1 MKIVQ
6 EYIIKVV
13 VLMIVAIVVMESFIS
28 FLLAKRAKVIY
39 KAVYQETILK
49 SEKKS
54 IEITKKLEEYSTNLL
69 TRYMIDLKLI
79 CKHAQLLNGKKDYDE
94 SEVIN
99 EDSDILKNSK
109 KKIFK
114 ATLEELNQTEEIKNF
129 YSSKSKSYD
138 YIEKYEEEFRNI
150 TFKNSI
156 LNRFFSNKHE
166 ELNSI
171 SYYNYETNS
180 DLSLISEEKQKSIKY
195 IMSILKTIYL
205 RRYVIKRKYMDYI
218 RFFLINKNELF
229 IYPPEVYNN
238 TNIYFFQYSYP
249 TGNCNFSIDVNTR
262 QFPLCV
268 YNYINNI
275 LLKPDLNYLIIIKEK
290 IILQRNFAA
299 LCIKIPFLKNQTE
312 DPFICS
318 ELELS
323 SIFNNADF
331 EMPQKFEFG
340 VFTFSNN
347 TIVPLVYSQNDIYE
361 EIIATFNNTDSKYK
375 ISSIKNS
382 QTFSLYHFLYYNLT
396 VTLKNH
402 TELKLNWSDI
412 DEEYEMILEKIT
424 TEIEKLENNSEKRNL
439 IIFTFDK
446 TVCQKKLLNNDYE
459 LVKDEFKMI
468 IFPLT
473 FEINALNPDFI
484 ETEHTIQRN
493 IELYI
498 YSIIK
503 TNPKLNE
510 EKIMKIINIKIERV
524 ILLFTFLTV
533 IILCFYLL
541 IISLISQHSLK
552 SINEIIILL
561 KKAEINSGDGKNY
574 ILEEDKLSAPNF
586 EMAELKMIYETMR
599 KILIIKQVF
608 EKEYYLEKHNLE
620 FYNLVRDI
628 KKKDIKEICTS
639 FLGFYHFKNDSYS
652 LAENEFRS
660 TIYFIQE
667 KENKIISGKNN
678 EYDDKIKDAI
688 KRSSTESYINEYSI
702 FEKIDENMLA
712 IIKIKILKQRFI
724 YLYAM
729 TKFKLGA
736 EMNNSGNLSSITP
749 GGNLGVTMASKAKL
763 KKDKDK
769 KIAYF
774 KEAIN
779 LFNECKNINILLGI
793 NQIKVIYSL
802 IMISKCYMQLNDY
815 RNSVSNIN
823 EALSLFFELSKSF
836 KDYHSKNYNPK
847 IMLFIENNIFH
858 YILYTMERICFL
870 FSRPYASNWI
880 ILKIFETSP
889 FLIGNVH
896 YNSAI
901 YIQNYLERNK
911 LKMAKSDAKF
921 LKSSVLLKEYD
932 KAKKYFGKIVSR
944 MNIKNMNINKKSYL
958 NEKMLSD
965 TNHSTSYKTKSE
977 VKTERSLFSSTFRR
991 DFQTGKVSSSFHFK
1005 NRNLSK
1011 IITLCL
1017 SEKILKKVNGLELKD
1032 VIIKYFQKYFA
1043 MNESDKFS
1051 FIQFANNGKKTVY
1064 FKMEQLDYF
1073 LLKIQKTKNTF
1084 ELTDSYITNSNLPFM
1099 ELFNIFDSI
1108 IKNYPQSEESNTDN
1122 IIIMF
1127 INSDDIRFTSMGE
1140 CINIVEE
1147 LNKKNTSVFLLS
1159 YDEEIKKEKI
1169 NNIHS
1174 FLNGL
1179 FEGYFFQIKNYQQ
1192 IKQIFINISTIKY
1205 QSNFF
1210 GYDFDSLD
1218 HTL

>member
-1 MKIVQ
+1 M
-6 EYIIKVV
+6 
-13 VLMIVAIVVMESFIS
+13 
-28 FLLAKRAKVIY
+28 
-39 KAVYQETILK
+39 
-49 SEKKS
+49 
-54 IEITKKLEEYSTNLL
+54 
-69 TRYMIDLKLI
+69 
-79 CKHAQLLNGKKDYDE
+79 
-94 SEVIN
+94 
-99 EDSDILKNSK
+99 
-109 KKIFK
+109 
-114 ATLEELNQTEEIKNF
+114 
-129 YSSKSKSYD
+129 
-138 YIEKYEEEFRNI
+138 
-150 TFKNSI
+150 
-156 LNRFFSNKHE
+156 
-166 ELNSI
+166 
-171 SYYNYETNS
+171 NY
-180 DLSLISEEKQKSIKY
+180 
-195 IMSILKTIYL
+195 
-205 RRYVIKRKYMDYI
+205 
-218 RFFLINKNELF
+218 
-229 IYPPEVYNN
+229 IYPHEVYNN

-312 DPFICS
+312 DPLICS

-639 FLGFYHFKNDSYS
+639 FLGFFHFKNDSYS

-1127 INSDDIRFTSMGE
+1127 INSDDIRFTSMNE
-1140 CINIVEE
+1140 CI
-1147 LNKKNTSVFLLS
+1147 
-1159 YDEEIKKEKI
+1159 IKKEKI

-1179 FEGYFFQIKNYQQ
+1179 FAGYFFQIKNYQQ